1 MKRLPLGIQN
11 FKKIIEGNYIY
22 ADKTKYIYD
31 LVNNASYY
39 FLSRP
44 RRFGKSLLLDTI
56 AEVFKGEKE
65 IFNGLWIYDSDY
77 SFEPHPVIRIDMSR
91 ISSET
96 PDNLKESLLSYLNLC
111 YTEEELTLNDNIA
124 SDAFANLIYLLN
136 KKYGQGVVVL
146 VDEYDK
152 PILDHITDISIAEKN
167 RLVLREFYG
176 VLKSLDSHLRFTFIT
191 GVTKFAKTSVFSEL
205 NNLLDI
211 TLTDRYANICG
222 ITIGDLDGFFSE
234 HIESISKLE
243 IFNDYDNVKERILA
257 WYDGYSWNGIDKVI
271 NPFSLISFFKQERF
285 GAFWYASGSP
295 NFLIDLIKE
304 NPDDFS
310 NIGSYEMSEFMLDA
324 SDFNRLEA
332 VPLLFQSG
340 YLTIKGIEFDGDLPI
355 YLLEVPNLE
364 VNEAFNKNI
373 IAAFTNSGYTN
384 VETSRREIGKALR
397 NGNLQIVLEMLRRL
411 FASIPYNLHV
421 SLEAYYHSIFFA
433 VMNVLGFKVESE
445 VSGSK
450 GRIDALLDLGDVAYI
465 FEFKYENC
473 PNDASVEIKEELYR
487 KALSEGM
494 AQINDKG
501 YSERFIG
508 SEKTVY
514 KAVFAFLGRGEIEMS
529 VF

>member
-1 MKRLPLGIQN
+1 
-11 FKKIIEGNYIY
+11 IEGNYIY
-22 ADKTKYIYD
+22 VDKTRYIYD
-31 LVNNASYY
+31 LLNNASYY

-56 AEVFKGEKE
+56 AEVFMGDKE
-65 IFNGLWIYDSDY
+65 LFNGLWIYGSDY
-77 SFEPHPVIRIDMSR
+77 GFEPHPVVRIDMSN
-91 ISSET
+91 IPNKNSQVLENSLSLEVT
-96 PDNLKESLLSYLNLC
+96 HIAEKEQIILSGG
-111 YTEEELTLNDNIA
+111 EP
-124 SDAFANLIYLLN
+124 ANLFKRLIDALCE
-136 KKYGQGVVVL
+136 KYKQRVVVL

-152 PILDHITDISIAEKN
+152 PILDHITDIKTADEN
-167 RLVLREFYG
+167 RLVLRSFFG
-176 VLKSLDSHLRFTFIT
+176 ILKSMDPYLRFTFFT
-191 GVTKFAKTSVFSEL
+191 GVSKFAKTSVFSEL

-211 TLTDRYANICG
+211 TLTDRYANVCG
-222 ITIGDLDGFFSE
+222 ITADDLDEFFGE
-234 HIESISKLE
+234 HIESLARLDR
-243 IFNDYDNVKERILA
+243 FTDYNNVRERILA
-257 WYDGYSWNGIDKVI
+257 WYDGYSWNGIDRVI

-295 NFLIDLIKE
+295 RFLIDLLKE
-304 NPDDFS
+304 NPDEFS
-310 NIGSYEMSEFMLDA
+310 NIGSFEMSEYMLDA
-324 SDFNRLEA
+324 SDFNKLES

-340 YLTIKGIEFDGDLPI
+340 YLTIRDIEYDNDLPI
-355 YLLEVPNLE
+355 YLLDVPNLE
-364 VNEAFNKNI
+364 VSEAFNKNI
-373 IAAFTNSGYTN
+373 IAAFTDSGHTKA
-384 VETSRREIGKALR
+384 ESSSRALSR
-397 NGNLQIVLEMLRRL
+397 ALQVGDLHTILEVLRGL

-421 SLEAYYHSIFFA
+421 NLEAYYHSIFYS

-465 FEFKYENC
+465 FEFKYVNC
-473 PNDASVEIKEELYR
+473 PNDASAEIKEELYK
-487 KALSEGM
+487 KALCEGM